1 MTAGTLKARLGTAA
15 VVALLAACADR
26 PAPRGP
32 TYQGVPAGWDRR
44 ALDARHL
51 RIEGRV
57 QGVGYR
63 DWMVRQA
70 SRLGLHGWVRNR
82 GDGSVEA
89 VVAGDEA
96 SVRALVSACQR
107 GPLLA
112 RVDRVAEGFA
122 EPPAEPGFRRL
133 PDL

>member
-1 MTAGTLKARLGTAA
+1 MTAGTLKALLGTAA

-32 TYQGVPAGWDRR
+32 AYQGVPASGDRR
-44 ALDARHL
+44 ALGARHL

-63 DWMVRQA
+63 DWLVREA

-82 GDGSVEA
+82 RDGSVEA
-89 VVAGDEA
+89 VVGGDEA
-96 SVRALVSACQR
+96 SVRALVSACRR

-112 RVDRVAEGFA
+112 RVDRIEESIA

-133 PDL
+133 PSF